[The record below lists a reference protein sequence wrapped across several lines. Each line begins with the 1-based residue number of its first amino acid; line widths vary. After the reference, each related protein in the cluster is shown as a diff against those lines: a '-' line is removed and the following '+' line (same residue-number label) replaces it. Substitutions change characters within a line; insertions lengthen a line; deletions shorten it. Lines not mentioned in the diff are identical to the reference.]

1 MYKEQ
6 ISEEELKRV
15 KSLPRLDYDVYCNLI
30 ELGIVKRI
38 TKLKSPKTIFYS
50 EDEKS
55 LLYLS
60 PYHKQLFVCGVFN
73 DVKEGGQYGI

>member
-1 MYKEQ
+1 MYKEE

-15 KSLPRLDYDVYCNLI
+15 KSLPRLDYNIYCNLI
-30 ELGIVKRI
+30 ELGIVKRV

-60 PYHKQLFVCGVFN
+60 PYHKRLFVCGEFN
-73 DVKEGGQYGI
+73 EEGGQDNG